1 MLSQAQRTAILELSA
16 KGVSKREI
24 AQVLR
29 LSRPTVRK
37 VLRENSTNVPEIQRA
52 EKAEPYREQILDLLI
67 SCKGNLVR
75 VHEELVAGGAALS
88 YPALTAFC
96 RRQGIGQTPA
106 VPAGQYHFEPG
117 VEMQHDTSPHEVEVG
132 GRKYKAQTASAVLC
146 YSRMLFFQIN
156 PTFQRFDCKVFLTDA
171 LRYMGGAPER
181 VMIDNTHVVV
191 LRGTGREMI
200 PVPEMEAFGER
211 FGFRFVAHERG
222 DANRSA
228 RVERPFSFIENN
240 FLAGRTFASWADLN
254 QQARQ
259 WCDRVNSTYK
269 KHIRG
274 VPRELFAVERM
285 HLKPLPA
292 WIPEV
297 YRLHQRTVDVEG
309 YVSVN
314 SIRYSV
320 PAAWIGH
327 RVEVRETRDK
337 IEIEMDA
344 RHIVTHAR
352 AVTPLSQ
359 RITLAAH
366 RPPRGEGVKRS
377 DPHPEEKAI
386 VEAAPETALYVAALK
401 QKSRKVVALAL
412 RQLLRLLREYP
423 REPFLAAVQEAAR
436 YGLYD
441 LDRLERMILRRVA
454 RDYFLLLDPDTD
466 SHAEELEQLLK
477 NLKLRR
483 MLGVYDEQ
491 LRAAEKA
498 QASYSEFVAGL
509 LRAQWHDRQESALE
523 WRIRRAN
530 LPERWSLESFPW
542 SRQPGV
548 NRKQMRAF
556 AELDFVAQHENL
568 VLVGPTGVGKTGLAS
583 GLLLKALE
591 NGHRCQFIRAQ
602 DLFDEMYASL
612 ADRSTRRL
620 LNRLARLDVLLI
632 DEFGYLNLKPEQ
644 SNTFFKLM
652 EERYHRHSTIITTN
666 LVYDVWHNFLGNKP
680 MGRRTAEPRAALLP
694 HRDHQWPFATRSPR

>member
-52 EKAEPYREQILDLLI
+52 EKAEPYREQILELLT

-75 VHEELVAGGAALS
+75 VHEELVAGGAVLS
-88 YPALTAFC
+88 YPALTGFC
-96 RRQGIGQTPA
+96 RRQGIGQTPI

-117 VEMQHDTSPHEVEVG
+117 VEMQHDTSPHTVEVG

-171 LRYMGGAPER
+171 LRFAGGAPER

-200 PVPEMEAFGER
+200 PVPEMEAFAER
-211 FGFRFVAHERG
+211 FGFRFVAHAIG
-222 DANRSA
+222 NANRSA
-228 RVERPFSFIENN
+228 RVERPFFFIENN
-240 FLAGRTFASWADLN
+240 FLAGRTFASWEDLN
-254 QQARQ
+254 QQARH
-259 WCDRVNSTYK
+259 WCDKVNSTYK
-269 KHIRG
+269 KHIRA

-320 PAAWIGH
+320 PVAWIGH

-337 IEIEMDA
+337 IEIEIEMDA

-366 RPPRGEGVKRS
+366 RPPRGEGFKRS

-386 VEAAPETALYVAALK
+386 VEAAPEAALYVAALK

-454 RDYFLLLDPDTD
+454 REYFLLLDPDTD
-466 SHAEELEQLLK
+466 SH
-477 NLKLRR
+477 
-483 MLGVYDEQ
+483 D
-491 LRAAEKA
+491 
-498 QASYSEFVAGL
+498 
-509 LRAQWHDRQESALE
+509 
-523 WRIRRAN
+523 
-530 LPERWSLESFPW
+530 
-542 SRQPGV
+542 
-548 NRKQMRAF
+548 
-556 AELDFVAQHENL
+556 
-568 VLVGPTGVGKTGLAS
+568 
-583 GLLLKALE
+583 
-591 NGHRCQFIRAQ
+591 
-602 DLFDEMYASL
+602 
-612 ADRSTRRL
+612 
-620 LNRLARLDVLLI
+620 
-632 DEFGYLNLKPEQ
+632 
-644 SNTFFKLM
+644 
-652 EERYHRHSTIITTN
+652 
-666 LVYDVWHNFLGNKP
+666 
-680 MGRRTAEPRAALLP
+680 
-694 HRDHQWPFATRSPR
+694 

>member
-16 KGVSKREI
+16 KGVSKHEI

-29 LSRPTVRK
+29 LSRLTVRK
-37 VLRENSTNVPEIQRA
+37 VLRSNSTNVPEIQRA
-52 EKAEPYREQILDLLI
+52 EKAEPYREQILELLT

-88 YPALTAFC
+88 YPALTGFC
-96 RRQGIGQTPA
+96 RRQGIGQTPI

-117 VEMQHDTSPHEVEVG
+117 VELQHDTSPHRVEVG

-146 YSRMLFFQIN
+146 YSRMLYFQIN

-171 LRYMGGAPER
+171 LRYTGGAPER

-200 PVPEMEAFGER
+200 PVPEMEAFAER
-211 FGFRFVAHERG
+211 FGFRFVAHAIG
-222 DANRSA
+222 NANRSA

-240 FLAGRTFASWADLN
+240 FLADRTFASWEALN

-259 WCDRVNSTYK
+259 WCDKVNSTYK
-269 KHIRG
+269 KHLRA
-274 VPRELFAVERM
+274 VPRELFAVESL

-320 PAAWIGH
+320 PVAWIGH
-327 RVEVRETRDK
+327 WVEVRETRDK

-359 RITLAAH
+359 RVTLAAH

-466 SHAEELEQLLK
+466 SH
-477 NLKLRR
+477 
-483 MLGVYDEQ
+483 D
-491 LRAAEKA
+491 
-498 QASYSEFVAGL
+498 
-509 LRAQWHDRQESALE
+509 
-523 WRIRRAN
+523 
-530 LPERWSLESFPW
+530 
-542 SRQPGV
+542 
-548 NRKQMRAF
+548 
-556 AELDFVAQHENL
+556 
-568 VLVGPTGVGKTGLAS
+568 
-583 GLLLKALE
+583 
-591 NGHRCQFIRAQ
+591 
-602 DLFDEMYASL
+602 
-612 ADRSTRRL
+612 
-620 LNRLARLDVLLI
+620 
-632 DEFGYLNLKPEQ
+632 
-644 SNTFFKLM
+644 
-652 EERYHRHSTIITTN
+652 
-666 LVYDVWHNFLGNKP
+666 
-680 MGRRTAEPRAALLP
+680 
-694 HRDHQWPFATRSPR
+694 

>member
-16 KGVSKREI
+16 QGVSKHEI

-29 LSRPTVRK
+29 LSRLTVRK
-37 VLRENSTNVPEIQRA
+37 VLRSNSTNVPEIQRA
-52 EKAEPYREQILDLLI
+52 EKAEPYREQILDLLT

-88 YPALTAFC
+88 YPALTGFC
-96 RRQGIGQTPA
+96 RRQGIGQTPL

-117 VEMQHDTSPHEVEVG
+117 VEMQHDTSPHTVEVG

-171 LRYMGGAPER
+171 LRNTGGVVER

-200 PVPEMEAFGER
+200 PVPEMEAFAER
-211 FGFRFVAHERG
+211 FGFRFVAHQIG

-240 FLAGRTFASWADLN
+240 FLAGRTFTSWEDLN
-254 QQARQ
+254 NQARQ
-259 WCDRVNSTYK
+259 WCDKVNSTYK
-269 KHIRG
+269 KHIRA

-320 PAAWIGH
+320 PVAWIGH

-337 IEIEMDA
+337 LEIEMDA

-359 RITLAAH
+359 RVTLAAH
-366 RPPRGEGVKRS
+366 RPSRGEGVKRS

-423 REPFLAAVQEAAR
+423 REPFLAAVREAAR

-454 RDYFLLLDPDTD
+454 RDYFLLLEPDTD
-466 SHAEELEQLLK
+466 SH
-477 NLKLRR
+477 
-483 MLGVYDEQ
+483 D
-491 LRAAEKA
+491 
-498 QASYSEFVAGL
+498 
-509 LRAQWHDRQESALE
+509 
-523 WRIRRAN
+523 
-530 LPERWSLESFPW
+530 
-542 SRQPGV
+542 
-548 NRKQMRAF
+548 
-556 AELDFVAQHENL
+556 
-568 VLVGPTGVGKTGLAS
+568 
-583 GLLLKALE
+583 
-591 NGHRCQFIRAQ
+591 
-602 DLFDEMYASL
+602 
-612 ADRSTRRL
+612 
-620 LNRLARLDVLLI
+620 
-632 DEFGYLNLKPEQ
+632 
-644 SNTFFKLM
+644 
-652 EERYHRHSTIITTN
+652 
-666 LVYDVWHNFLGNKP
+666 
-680 MGRRTAEPRAALLP
+680 
-694 HRDHQWPFATRSPR
+694 

>member
-52 EKAEPYREQILDLLI
+52 EKAEPYREQIFELLT

-75 VHEELVAGGAALS
+75 VHEELVAGGAVLS
-88 YPALTAFC
+88 YPALTGFC
-96 RRQGIGQTPA
+96 RRQGIGQSPI

-117 VEMQHDTSPHEVEVG
+117 VEMQHDTSPHTVEVG

-171 LRYMGGAPER
+171 LCHAGGAPER

-200 PVPEMEAFGER
+200 PVPEMEAFAER
-211 FGFRFVAHERG
+211 FGFRFVAHAIG
-222 DANRSA
+222 NANRSA
-228 RVERPFSFIENN
+228 RVERPFFFIENN
-240 FLAGRTFASWADLN
+240 FLAGRTFASWEDLN

-259 WCDRVNSTYK
+259 WCDKVNSTYK
-269 KHIRG
+269 KHIRA

-320 PAAWIGH
+320 PVAWIGH
-327 RVEVRETRDK
+327 RAEVRETRDK

-359 RITLAAH
+359 RITLGAH

-466 SHAEELEQLLK
+466 SH
-477 NLKLRR
+477 
-483 MLGVYDEQ
+483 D
-491 LRAAEKA
+491 
-498 QASYSEFVAGL
+498 
-509 LRAQWHDRQESALE
+509 
-523 WRIRRAN
+523 
-530 LPERWSLESFPW
+530 
-542 SRQPGV
+542 
-548 NRKQMRAF
+548 
-556 AELDFVAQHENL
+556 
-568 VLVGPTGVGKTGLAS
+568 
-583 GLLLKALE
+583 
-591 NGHRCQFIRAQ
+591 
-602 DLFDEMYASL
+602 
-612 ADRSTRRL
+612 
-620 LNRLARLDVLLI
+620 
-632 DEFGYLNLKPEQ
+632 
-644 SNTFFKLM
+644 
-652 EERYHRHSTIITTN
+652 
-666 LVYDVWHNFLGNKP
+666 
-680 MGRRTAEPRAALLP
+680 
-694 HRDHQWPFATRSPR
+694 

>member
-16 KGVSKREI
+16 KGVSKHAI

-29 LSRPTVRK
+29 VTRLTVRK
-37 VLRENSTNVPEIQRA
+37 VLRANSTNVPEIQRA
-52 EKAEPYREQILDLLI
+52 EKAEPYREQILELLT

-88 YPALTAFC
+88 YPALTGFC
-96 RRQGIGQTPA
+96 RRQGIGQPPIVA
-106 VPAGQYHFEPG
+106 AGQYHFEPG
-117 VEMQHDTSPHEVEVG
+117 VEMQHDTSPHTVEVG

-171 LRYMGGAPER
+171 LRYTGGVVER

-200 PVPEMEAFGER
+200 PVPEMEAFAER
-211 FGFRFVAHERG
+211 FGFRFVAHQIG

-240 FLAGRTFASWADLN
+240 FLAGRTFASWEDLN

-259 WCDRVNSTYK
+259 WCDKVNSTYK
-269 KHIRG
+269 KHIRA
-274 VPRELFAVERM
+274 VPRELFVEERLR
-285 HLKPLPA
+285 LKPLPA

-320 PAAWIGH
+320 PVAWIGH

-344 RHIVTHAR
+344 RHIVTHVR

-359 RITLAAH
+359 RVTLAAH
-366 RPPRGEGVKRS
+366 RPKRGEGAKRR

-386 VEAAPETALYVAALK
+386 VEAAPETTLYVAALK

-454 RDYFLLLDPDTD
+454 REYFLLLDPDTD
-466 SHAEELEQLLK
+466 SH
-477 NLKLRR
+477 
-483 MLGVYDEQ
+483 D
-491 LRAAEKA
+491 
-498 QASYSEFVAGL
+498 
-509 LRAQWHDRQESALE
+509 
-523 WRIRRAN
+523 
-530 LPERWSLESFPW
+530 
-542 SRQPGV
+542 
-548 NRKQMRAF
+548 
-556 AELDFVAQHENL
+556 
-568 VLVGPTGVGKTGLAS
+568 
-583 GLLLKALE
+583 
-591 NGHRCQFIRAQ
+591 
-602 DLFDEMYASL
+602 
-612 ADRSTRRL
+612 
-620 LNRLARLDVLLI
+620 
-632 DEFGYLNLKPEQ
+632 
-644 SNTFFKLM
+644 
-652 EERYHRHSTIITTN
+652 
-666 LVYDVWHNFLGNKP
+666 
-680 MGRRTAEPRAALLP
+680 
-694 HRDHQWPFATRSPR
+694 